1 MYRRFKQAGIISQL
15 LQMGIDKTEIFV
27 YFSFNA
33 LLLGFTT
40 DYLAELA
47 TIMRE

>member
-1 MYRRFKQAGIISQL
+1 LKQAGIISQL

-27 YFSFNA
+27 YFSSNA
-33 LLLGFTT
+33 FLPGFAT

-47 TIMRE
+47 STMRECHI